1 MNPQTSLST
10 ASAPSW
16 EMTTDGGAGRNSWI
30 SSRIRVAE
38 LVFDATRAAS
48 LQMQFD
54 GSLRPLPIQ
63 AQQVQSAGNYTQ
75 TLMVRARSANI
86 YEEPWIVGNQVTLWF
101 AKRDGFY
108 AFRSEILSEG
118 RDALVLAM
126 PDGVLR
132 HCRRGQQRFRLPG
145 NLNPKLMVAL
155 ADGTWRETPGLSELS
170 ASGLSA
176 VLPGGLS
183 IEAGSVVRFGLRLLP
198 DRLLEVNGL
207 VRHARGEP
215 DGTVAV
221 GVEFVGTT
229 HTARLAIERYL
240 LKTKAAPLPDVV
252 TQAFPPLPESVR
264 TQLCQATPASVASGV
279 PARRV
284 APTPGRSL
292 R

>member
-1 MNPQTSLST
+1 MNPQTAYSS
-10 ASAPSW
+10 ASAPNW
-16 EMTTDGGAGRNSWI
+16 EMSTDGGGGRNSWI

-54 GSLRPLPIQ
+54 GSLRALPIQ
-63 AQQVQSAGNYTQ
+63 MQQVQSAGNYSQ

-86 YEEPWIVGNQVTLWF
+86 YEEPWIVGNAVTIWF

-108 AFRSEILSEG
+108 AFRAEILSEG

-145 NLNPKLMVAL
+145 SQTPKLMVAI
-155 ADGTWRETPGLSELS
+155 ADGTWRETPGLNEIS

-183 IEAGSVVRFGLRLLP
+183 IEAGCVVRFGLRLLP
-198 DRLLEVNGL
+198 DRLLEINGL

-215 DGTVAV
+215 DGTVSV
-221 GVEFVGTT
+221 GVEFVGTSN
-229 HTARLAIERYL
+229 TARLAIERYL
-240 LKTKAAPLPDVV
+240 MKTKAAPLPDVV
-252 TQAFPPLPESVR
+252 TQAYPPLPESVR
-264 TQLCQATPASVASGV
+264 TQLCQATSASVTSGV

-284 APTPGRSL
+284 TAPPGRPL